1 MFRRHLPDP
10 KVCELSLVSR
20 PSPEVQKFCNNNGIQ
35 LPLIVPSDGFWGEHG
50 PPTFHQVYAHAW
62 KAPRKGNLKLSRL
75 DIGSQKI
82 DLRVFERGALSAEA
96 SVLAPLAF
104 SQLVHPDA
112 RNPVSIIGI
121 DFPELLS
128 RWKFGSCAEL
138 HRYLTTTVEQNPVIN
153 ITPQYSHVDLHIGKR
168 RPVLA
173 CNLSDKRRL
182 RHGWHV
188 CGFG

>member
-75 DIGSQKI
+75 DIGS
-82 DLRVFERGALSAEA
+82 
-96 SVLAPLAF
+96 
-104 SQLVHPDA
+104 
-112 RNPVSIIGI
+112 
-121 DFPELLS
+121 
-128 RWKFGSCAEL
+128 
-138 HRYLTTTVEQNPVIN
+138 
-153 ITPQYSHVDLHIGKR
+153 
-168 RPVLA
+168 
-173 CNLSDKRRL
+173 
-182 RHGWHV
+182 
-188 CGFG
+188 